1 LVEDIGNRIIT
12 LINATGLTNNSF
24 AAKIGTSSAVISHIT
39 TGRNKPNLEL
49 IYKITKVYT
58 NVNIE
63 WLILGKSSM
72 QLDPNQPLDGK
83 PSVNQNKPTEQATEE
98 PQQREGSDIS
108 NQHVDSMQIWEVLEE
123 MLQSQRDTHKN
134 LERQLTIQSKMM
146 AFLKSYYDKR

>member
-1 LVEDIGNRIIT
+1 MVEDIGNRITT

-63 WLILGKSSM
+63 WLILGKRSM
-72 QLDPNQPLDGK
+72 QLDPNQPLDGE
-83 PSVNQNKPTEQATEE
+83 PSVNQNGPTEQETEE
-98 PQQREGSDIS
+98 LQQPEGSNIS